1 MKKKKLGKVR
11 LGSRTRRRTL
21 LLSRKARIRKGPSR
35 KAGRGLALRTGKTKR
50 GLLPRRKED
59 FAAGLSAECRSSNRR
74 CR

>member
-50 GLLPRRKED
+50 GLLPRRK
-59 FAAGLSAECRSSNRR
+59 RR
-74 CR
+74 LRRRLVRRVQVIQPP